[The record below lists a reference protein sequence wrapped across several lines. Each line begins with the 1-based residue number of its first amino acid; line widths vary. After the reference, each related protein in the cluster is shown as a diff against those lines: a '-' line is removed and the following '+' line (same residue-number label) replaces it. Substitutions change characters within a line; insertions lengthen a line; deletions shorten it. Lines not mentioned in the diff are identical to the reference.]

1 MDDALKVVE
10 VVRSEHINAH
20 HAEILIE
27 NAAKECDIIIG
38 PDGISGNLMFRTLHF
53 LGNGKAL
60 GAPVLN
66 IGHTYI
72 DTSRAKA
79 SYIDSIALASCSAAL
94 RRRSHR
100 SS

>member
-38 PDGISGNLMFRTLHF
+38 PDGSPGT
-53 LGNGKAL
+53 
-60 GAPVLN
+60 
-66 IGHTYI
+66 
-72 DTSRAKA
+72 
-79 SYIDSIALASCSAAL
+79 
-94 RRRSHR
+94 
-100 SS
+100 